1 MIFVDGYFNPLVSL
15 LVLMGISTFTSKEFK
30 SFFAGYLADWQW
42 LGGVIDQ
49 QKNRGPDLAGCG
61 WVSWLGEKNDSTRP
75 QRFDDGNWIGQV
87 IRKWPDNI

>member
-1 MIFVDGYFNPLVSL
+1 MIFLDGYFNPLVSL

-49 QKNRGPDLAGCG
+49 QKKLEGPTLQDVAGYHGWGKKTTPLDLSGSMMG
-61 WVSWLGEKNDSTRP
+61 IGLGK
-75 QRFDDGNWIGQV
+75 
-87 IRKWPDNI
+87 